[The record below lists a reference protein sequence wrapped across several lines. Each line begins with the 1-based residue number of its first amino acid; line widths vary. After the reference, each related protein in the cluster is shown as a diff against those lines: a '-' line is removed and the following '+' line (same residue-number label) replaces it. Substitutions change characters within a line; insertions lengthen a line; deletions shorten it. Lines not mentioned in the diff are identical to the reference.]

1 MVMVLLK
8 ALGLPSGIMLTWP
21 GVLLVLRQ
29 LLVFQLVSKW
39 RDGASAEQYSKNHW
53 DAHSPVLSRDETSR
67 VDSKGYIPTHL
78 SWIECC
84 RCRNPVCGWGWSNVR
99 RPNNSEVIDLKAR
112 ASCWVFNHYFSLKY
126 VLDLQCSQDE
136 WETTCCR

>member
-8 ALGLPSGIMLTWP
+8 SLALPSGIILTWP
-21 GVLLVLRQ
+21 GVLLVPKQ
-29 LLVFQLVSKW
+29 TLVFWLASKW
-39 RDGASAEQYSKNHW
+39 RDGTSAEQCRLEIPQQGMDFKSGY
-53 DAHSPVLSRDETSR
+53 
-67 VDSKGYIPTHL
+67 KGYIPTQL

-84 RCRNPVCGWGWSNVR
+84 RCRNPVCGWGWSDVR
-99 RPNNSEVIDLKAR
+99 RPNNAEVIDPKAR
-112 ASCWVFNHYFSLKY
+112 TSCWVFSHYFCLKY